1 MRTLTK
7 IFVAMSLTI
16 VGLCYTP
23 KPAKADMFGAIDAS
37 LLFQQIMQY
46 VQDAVIGDDA
56 SNNFAELIHDIQKKS
71 NQVKKIVNIFN
82 NGQQGFATFNNIV
95 NCIKS
100 VDRAVQYMDSY
111 ITYIGNI
118 GDNFELDR
126 CYYIYR
132 RFDTKTKKVLT
143 SLDRAIKDL
152 RSVSDSGDT
161 DGPGV
166 LKLMN
171 EVISKASS
179 TLDTISNEC
188 ISDLGEVIHEN
199 KMRKQAAN
207 VNEVVNTAII

>member
-1 MRTLTK
+1 MRKLTK
-7 IFVAMSLTI
+7 IFVAMLLTI

-23 KPAKADMFGAIDAS
+23 KPAKADMFGVSDLA
-37 LLFQQIMQY
+37 LLGQQIAQFF
-46 VQDAVIGDDA
+46 QDFDISKLAD
-56 SNNFAELIHDIQKKS
+56 SNFAELIHDIQKKS

-100 VDRAVQYMDSY
+100 VDRTMRYLDSY
-111 ITYIGNI
+111 VSYIGNI

-132 RFDTKTKKVLT
+132 QFNRKTNTVLT
-143 SLDRAIKDL
+143 SLNKSIKDL
-152 RSVSDSGDT
+152 QKVGESGDT
-161 DGPGV
+161 DGPGMLTV
-166 LKLMN
+166 IN
-171 EVISKASS
+171 DVISKASS